1 MRLLVITTTGLI
13 PRPQNPTAGIFFAN
27 FVRQLRG
34 LTERIVLVTPQPFVP
49 WPLTHFNAFTY
60 HRLPF
65 RGKWADI
72 EVHRPAYFSTRMVR
86 HLWLQ
91 SRNFCAAAMPVC
103 RALHR
108 RHHFDVVIGYSFGP
122 PAHTAQCV
130 AHALGLRSV
139 SWGIGSDVHTHPQ
152 LSEENMRLLRHT
164 VRHADLV
171 LTESDALRRV
181 ILDFCPAAGNVHA
194 FYKGIDLDDFRTLGN
209 AAADRSQLCL
219 APDRTYMASI
229 GRALKTKGAYEFYEA
244 FRNLAGTWPRLAAL
258 WIGGG
263 PEEAALQALARRDGL
278 ADRLTFTGTLPRS
291 RAVAYLRA
299 ADLMAFPSYAEGLAN
314 AVMEGLAAGLPV
326 VTTDVGGDAEVIA
339 HERTGLLIPPRDVP
353 ALTRAIERV
362 LRNPDWARQLGQRG
376 RRFILDYFDVQKN
389 AAVALD
395 IFRHVAS
402 GGNADNPIPSCAGM
416 KAGELPVQSLGREAP
431 QQGQPY
437 PFRGEGFPQPGPALD
452 APPGG
457 AWR

>member
-1 MRLLVITTTGLI
+1 VRLLVITTTGLI

-49 WPLTHFNAFTY
+49 WPLTHFNAFAY

-65 RGKWADI
+65 HGKWADI

-108 RHHFDVVIGYSFGP
+108 RHHFDIVIGYSFGP

-139 SWGIGSDVHTHPQ
+139 SWAIGSDVHTHPQ

-181 ILDFCPAAGNVHA
+181 ILDFCPVAGNVHA
-194 FYKGIDLDDFRTLGN
+194 FYKGIDLDDLRAESDL
-209 AAADRSQLCL
+209 AAARAELGL
-219 APDRTYMASI
+219 AADRTYMVSL
-229 GRALKTKGAYEFYEA
+229 GRMVKTKGVYEFYEA
-244 FRNLAGTWPRLAAL
+244 FRNLAGRWPRLAAL

-263 PEEAALQALARRDGL
+263 PEENALAALARRDGM
-278 ADRLTFTGTLPRS
+278 ADRFAVLGSVPR
-291 RAVAYLRA
+291 AKALRLLQA
-299 ADLMAFPSYAEGLAN
+299 ADLMAFASHAEGLPN
-314 AVMEGLAAGLPV
+314 AVMEAMAAGLPIV
-326 VTTDVGGDAEVIA
+326 ATDVGGDREVIVDGV
-339 HERTGLLIPPRDVP
+339 TGLLVPPQNVDTLVAGVERILQNP
-353 ALTRAIERV
+353 AE
-362 LRNPDWARQLGQRG
+362 ARRMGQRG
-376 RRFILDYFDVQKN
+376 RHLILDHFDVTRN
-389 AAVALD
+389 AAVALQVLRF
-395 IFRHVAS
+395 IAA
-402 GGNADNPIPSCAGM
+402 GGDADNPIPSCAGM
-416 KAGELPVQSLGREAP
+416 AAGELPTGKS
-431 QQGQPY
+431 
-437 PFRGEGFPQPGPALD
+437 
-452 APPGG
+452 GG
-457 AWR
+457 L